1 MTLFT
6 EWFARIGWAEI
17 AWLTVGFLAQA
28 LFSARFLVQW
38 IASERVRKSI
48 VPEAFWYFSA
58 SGGAM
63 LLAYAIWRQDP
74 VFILGQAF
82 GLVVYAR
89 NIYFIWS
96 ERQAENRAEP

>member
-1 MTLFT
+1 MSLFT
-6 EWFARIGWAEI
+6 NWFAQTGWTEI

-58 SGGAM
+58 GGGAM

-89 NIYFIWS
+89 NIYFIWT